1 MKGFKTLTNINNLM
15 PQNQEVIN
23 QLKSLG
29 LNEYEAKAYHAL
41 NTVGDCSA
49 GELSEKAELPRP
61 RVYDVLSSLQY
72 KGFVMMESG
81 RPVKY
86 SAIPLNEAIN
96 TLKKQKTSQLQSELE
111 RIEKNAESISAMLK
125 SNPSNQKFSIEDGVW
140 TIRGRNAIYSK
151 LASMFNNAKDS
162 IIITS
167 TPSGLERKFSEH
179 YGILKKARERG
190 VTVKTV
196 GLFKPSKFEVDAHI
210 TKDIPSRFV
219 LVDNQALFFL
229 TGEDVHPDEEVGLWL
244 KSPHFVNTLKKIIK

>member
-1 MKGFKTLTNINNLM
+1 MKGFKIMTNINNLM
-15 PQNQEVIN
+15 PQNHEVIG
-23 QLKSLG
+23 QLKTLG

-41 NTVGDCSA
+41 NTAGDCSA

-86 SAIPLNEAIN
+86 SAIPLNEALI

-111 RIEKNAESISAMLK
+111 RIEKNAESISGMLK
-125 SNPSNQKFSIEDGVW
+125 NNPSNEKFSIEDGVW

-151 LASMFNNAKDS
+151 LASMFGNAKDS
-162 IIITS
+162 ITITS
-167 TPSGLERKFSEH
+167 TSSGLERKFSEH

-196 GLFKPSKFEVDAHI
+196 GPSKPLKFEVDAHI
-210 TKDIPSRFV
+210 TKDVPSRFV

-229 TGEDVHPDEEVGLWL
+229 TGEDTQPEEEVGLWL
-244 KSPHFVNTLKKIIK
+244 KSPHFVNTLKKVIK

>member
-1 MKGFKTLTNINNLM
+1 MKGFKSVTNINNSM
-15 PQNQEVIN
+15 PQNQEVIGR
-23 QLKSLG
+23 LKTLG

-41 NTVGDCSA
+41 NTAGDCSA

-86 SAIPLNEAIN
+86 SAIPLVEAIN
-96 TLKKQKTSQLQSELE
+96 TLKKQKKSQLDLDLD
-111 RIEKNAESISAMLK
+111 RIEKNAESIQGMLK
-125 SNPSNQKFSIEDGVW
+125 NNPSNDKFSIEDGVW

-151 LASMFNNAKDS
+151 LATMFGNAKDS
-162 IIITS
+162 IVITS
-167 TPSGLERKFSEH
+167 TPSGMERKFSEH
-179 YGILKKARERG
+179 YGLLKKARERG

-196 GLFKPSKFEVDAHI
+196 GSSKPAKFEVDSHVNR
-210 TKDIPSRFV
+210 DMPSRFV

-229 TGEDVHPDEEVGLWL
+229 TGEEAHPDEEVGLWL
-244 KSPHFVNTLKKIIK
+244 NSPHFVNTLKKTVK

>member
-1 MKGFKTLTNINNLM
+1 MKGFKTMTNINNLM
-15 PQNQEVIN
+15 PQNQEVIG
-23 QLKSLG
+23 QLKTLG

-41 NTVGDCSA
+41 NTAGDCSA

-86 SAIPLNEAIN
+86 SAIPLNEAIT
-96 TLKKQKTSQLQSELE
+96 TLKKQKATQLQSELE
-111 RIEKNAESISAMLK
+111 RIEKNAESINGMLK
-125 SNPSNQKFSIEDGVW
+125 NNPSNEKFSIEDGVW

-151 LASMFNNAKDS
+151 LASMFGNAKDS
-162 IIITS
+162 ITITS

-196 GLFKPSKFEVDAHI
+196 GPSKPSKFEVDAHI

-229 TGEDVHPDEEVGLWL
+229 TGEDTHPDEEVGLWL
-244 KSPHFVNTLKKIIK
+244 KSPHFVNTLKKVIK